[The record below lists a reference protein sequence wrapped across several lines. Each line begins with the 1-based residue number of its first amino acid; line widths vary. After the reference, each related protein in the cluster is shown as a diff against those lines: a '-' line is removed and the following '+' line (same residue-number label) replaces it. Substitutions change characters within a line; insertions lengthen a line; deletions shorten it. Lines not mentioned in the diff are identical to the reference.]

1 MTYSEGSVNSRR
13 IPMRVRL
20 STGSPGSN
28 STPTLLFQ
36 RSSIQKS
43 IRTNSPIAR
52 YSSASLGSKRSDID
66 MADFS
71 LVDGF
76 SSEYKATRTNEK
88 EEMTKLNN
96 RFANFIDKVRL
107 LEQQNKILS
116 AELEQWKGKG
126 SSKIGDLYEQELR
139 DVRHHLDQTIKE
151 KAKVQLE
158 RENLI
163 DDLKKLR
170 SSLQDEIQQRQEAE
184 TMLSD
189 FREDVDEAA
198 LSCVDLQR
206 KVDSLQEDIAF
217 LKKLHEEE
225 IHELQG
231 QVQNNHIPIEMTLA
245 KPDLSAALR
254 DVRSQ
259 FENLAAKNVYETE
272 EWYKS
277 KLTDLTDSA
286 SRNNDALRLSKQENS
301 ESRRQ
306 VQALTSEINGLR
318 GTNESLEHQM
328 REMEE
333 RFSMEANNYQ
343 DNISQL
349 EEDIHNLKDEM
360 SRHLQEYQDLLNV
373 KMALD
378 IEIATYRKLL
388 EGEETR
394 IAGPI
399 PSFSSLSFHDSTYEH
414 QPMLESK
421 KRITIKTF
429 ETQDG
434 DVLSET
440 TQRIED

>member
-1 MTYSEGSVNSRR
+1 MDALNSE
-13 IPMRVRL
+13 
-20 STGSPGSN
+20 
-28 STPTLLFQ
+28 F
-36 RSSIQKS
+36 
-43 IRTNSPIAR
+43 
-52 YSSASLGSKRSDID
+52 
-66 MADFS
+66 
-71 LVDGF
+71 
-76 SSEYKATRTNEK
+76 KANRTNEK
-88 EEMTKLNN
+88 AEMVELNN
-96 RFANFIDKVRL
+96 RFVHFIDKVRSL
-107 LEQQNKILS
+107 DQQNKLLL
-116 AELEQWKGKG
+116 AELEQLRGRG
-126 SSKIGDLYEQELR
+126 ASRVGELYEQEMRDLR
-139 DVRHHLDQTIKE
+139 HQVDQLTND
-151 KAKVQLE
+151 KARVEVQ
-158 RENLI
+158 RDNLA
-163 DDLKKLR
+163 DDLQRIREK
-170 SSLQDEIQQRQEAE
+170 LQDEMIQREEAE
-184 TMLSD
+184 NNLAA
-189 FREDVDEAA
+189 FRQDVDDASLA
-198 LSCVDLQR
+198 RLDLER
-206 KVDSLQEDIAF
+206 KVESLQEEIVF
-217 LKKLHEEE
+217 LNKLHEEE
-225 IHELQG
+225 INELQA
-231 QVQNNHIPIEMTLA
+231 QLQSQHVQIEMDVI
-245 KPDLSAALR
+245 KPDLTAALR
-254 DVRSQ
+254 EVRSE
-259 FENLAAKNVYETE
+259 FENLAAKNMVETE
-272 EWYKS
+272 DWYKS

>member
-1 MTYSEGSVNSRR
+1 MRNLKLLRSLCSNALHGLGKPQCLSVRTDTGTVLVGSNLGITELDPQTEQVVNEVSLVGEAYLPEDGTGCIVGIQDLPDQESVCVATSSGDVILYNVTNNQLECVGSVESGLTGMSWSPDQELVILTTGQETIIMMTKDFDPITEVRIHQDDFGEGKFITVGWGKKETQFHGSEGKQAAHRKQV
-13 IPMRVRL
+13 
-20 STGSPGSN
+20 
-28 STPTLLFQ
+28 
-36 RSSIQKS
+36 
-43 IRTNSPIAR
+43 
-52 YSSASLGSKRSDID
+52 
-66 MADFS
+66 
-71 LVDGF
+71 
-76 SSEYKATRTNEK
+76 
-88 EEMTKLNN
+88 
-96 RFANFIDKVRL
+96 
-107 LEQQNKILS
+107 
-116 AELEQWKGKG
+116 
-126 SSKIGDLYEQELR
+126 
-139 DVRHHLDQTIKE
+139 
-151 KAKVQLE
+151 
-158 RENLI
+158 
-163 DDLKKLR
+163 
-170 SSLQDEIQQRQEAE
+170 EIN
-184 TMLSD
+184 
-189 FREDVDEAA
+189 
-198 LSCVDLQR
+198 
-206 KVDSLQEDIAF
+206 
-217 LKKLHEEE
+217 
-225 IHELQG
+225 ELQA
-231 QVQNNHIPIEMTLA
+231 QLQSQHVQIEMDVI
-245 KPDLSAALR
+245 KPDLTAALR
-254 DVRSQ
+254 EVRSE
-259 FENLAAKNVYETE
+259 FENLAAKNMVETE
-272 EWYKS
+272 DWYKS